1 MTMNLSTETTATAQ
15 VQVMLHALGIAV
27 HRRGYQQLCIGIPL
41 YARDVTQS
49 LTKELYPTIAREL
62 GYPDWRSV
70 ERAIRS
76 AICDAWGNSR
86 SAVWAVYFP
95 DARKP
100 PSNKEF
106 IATLAERIQ

>member
-1 MTMNLSTETTATAQ
+1 MYTPSESQ
-15 VQVMLHALGIAV
+15 VRIILREFGIAV
-27 HRRGYQQLCIGIPL
+27 HRRGYRQLCIGIPL

-49 LTKELYPTIAREL
+49 LTKELYPNIAKYL

-70 ERAIRS
+70 ERTIRS

-86 SAVWAVYFP
+86 PAVWAAYFP
-95 DARKP
+95 NAKKP

>member
-1 MTMNLSTETTATAQ
+1 MYTPSESQ
-15 VQVMLHALGIAV
+15 VRIMLRELGIAV
-27 HRRGYQQLCIGIPL
+27 HRRGYRQLCIGIPL

-86 SAVWAVYFP
+86 SAVWAAYFP
-95 DARKP
+95 DAGKP